1 MKEKIISLVNLV
13 SLFFQKLFLLMI
25 RFYQAAISPHLGKN
39 CRFTPTCSQYAYI
52 AITRFGPIKGT
63 YLAIKRLLKCH
74 PFHAGGYDPVPEKKE
89 KILGL
94 LFAIIVTRFHIFS
107 AFNSRIDRLLQISRD
122 SPLPPE
128 LYRPFKSPFSTENL
142 NAARSYSP
150 FICCFLYSHIFH
162 NRHLAK
168 FTTNV

>member
-25 RFYQAAISPHLGKN
+25 RSYQAAISPHLGKN

-89 KILGL
+89 K
-94 LFAIIVTRFHIFS
+94 
-107 AFNSRIDRLLQISRD
+107 
-122 SPLPPE
+122 
-128 LYRPFKSPFSTENL
+128 
-142 NAARSYSP
+142 
-150 FICCFLYSHIFH
+150 
-162 NRHLAK
+162 
-168 FTTNV
+168 

>member
-25 RFYQAAISPHLGKN
+25 RFYRQQYRRILEKTVG
-39 CRFTPTCSQYAYI
+39 FTPTCSQYAYI

-89 KILGL
+89 K
-94 LFAIIVTRFHIFS
+94 
-107 AFNSRIDRLLQISRD
+107 
-122 SPLPPE
+122 
-128 LYRPFKSPFSTENL
+128 
-142 NAARSYSP
+142 
-150 FICCFLYSHIFH
+150 
-162 NRHLAK
+162 
-168 FTTNV
+168 

>member
-1 MKEKIISLVNLV
+1 MVRSHVTRLIRESYRSMEEEVKSGYDFVVIARVSCAAASYHEVCRSLRHLFKKQQLLLSASERKDRQEKSEAGRKEEKDTMKEKIISLVNLV

-89 KILGL
+89 K
-94 LFAIIVTRFHIFS
+94 
-107 AFNSRIDRLLQISRD
+107 
-122 SPLPPE
+122 
-128 LYRPFKSPFSTENL
+128 
-142 NAARSYSP
+142 
-150 FICCFLYSHIFH
+150 
-162 NRHLAK
+162 
-168 FTTNV
+168 